1 MKSTFSNSAARLGG
15 LSGVLLGWR
24 PDDFWR
30 ATPAELTLIIAAL
43 VPDTATA
50 PDRDLI
56 ATLQEQFPDG

>member
-1 MKSTFSNSAARLGG
+1 MFADCAARLGG

-50 PDRDLI
+50 PDRALI
-56 ATLQEQFPDG
+56 VTLQEQFPDG

>member
-1 MKSTFSNSAARLGG
+1 MFTDCAARLGG

-24 PDDFWR
+24 PEDFWR